1 MFRLQDGED
10 KKQADRVYIKLV
22 RVLSIVN
29 TYTEKH
35 VFLLHADL
43 PLVLFFF
50 SPDAY

>member
-29 TYTEKH
+29 KYTEKNM
-35 VFLLHADL
+35 FLLHADV
-43 PLVLFFF
+43 PLVVFFF